1 MTIGG
6 YEDSL
11 CYEID
16 RLQADLDKDEEYIEK
31 LEEKNQR
38 LEYLASKAEA
48 LEESNHKKDK
58 TIQEYQ
64 DYIRELVQSVES
76 QRALI
81 EKLQEERAK

>member
-48 LEESNHKKDK
+48 LEESNHKKDQEDYRIGLLPAG
-58 TIQEYQ
+58 TIGG
-64 DYIRELVQSVES
+64 
-76 QRALI
+76 
-81 EKLQEERAK
+81 